1 MRFTDNPPPTS
12 AHGQNSTVA
21 ILTTSSIFRTFA
33 YKGDTPET
41 AVTTATDGSPIWS
54 TGRLESTLAQGFIV
68 KVVSTRPRLG
78 AHDCWWLD
86 LLDMAGPLTGK
97 YILDEYLAADLS
109 RSTLESLG
117 VFLGEPAGPSMTDED
132 RSDAVNFGWRRLF
145 LHLDQPW
152 PHDEVTLRPRHWTAA
167 RHFLGE
173 RGFTLAGQ
181 SRSTT
186 NA

>member
-12 AHGQNSTVA
+12 THERNSTVA
-21 ILTTSSIFRTFA
+21 ILTTSSIFRTYA

-41 AVTTATDGSPIWS
+41 AAAMATDGSPIWS
-54 TGRLESTLAQGFIV
+54 TGRLEDTLAKGYAV

-78 AHDCWWLD
+78 VHDAWWLD
-86 LLDMAGPLTGK
+86 LLDMTGAT
-97 YILDEYLAADLS
+97 LDYDEARDLS
-109 RSTLESLG
+109 RSTLESVG

-152 PHDEVTLRPRHWTAA
+152 PHDDVTLRPRHWTAA
-167 RHFLGE
+167 RDFLGD

-181 SRSTT
+181 S
-186 NA
+186 